1 MDGAQPEFIILD
13 FDAGRNLVER
23 RENQCNNETALLN
36 GCKKETDFPI
46 ECNNDIVPQL
56 GEYETDTG
64 NALEKLQTTS
74 IKVSDRRRKCLPTQ
88 RIRLYLKKR
97 CTRQNFYHLGGCLL
111 LILVAMG
118 ISGLFILYQGK

>member
-1 MDGAQPEFIILD
+1 MDEAQPEFIILD
-13 FDAGRNLVER
+13 FDAGRNFVER
-23 RENQCNNETALLN
+23 RENHCNNETPFLT
-36 GCKKETDFPI
+36 GCKKETHFPI
-46 ECNNDIVPQL
+46 ECNNDMVPTTEEQ
-56 GEYETDTG
+56 ETEAG